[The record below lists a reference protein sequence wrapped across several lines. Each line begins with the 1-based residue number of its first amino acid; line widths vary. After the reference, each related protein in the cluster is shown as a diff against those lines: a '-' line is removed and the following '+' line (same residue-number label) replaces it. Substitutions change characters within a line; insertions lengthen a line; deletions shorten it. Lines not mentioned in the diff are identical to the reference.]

1 MKNHKKVIIS
11 SLLLTA
17 MIAVSSCESTVKI
30 ESSDDEYKEKYE
42 SVVTEIQSA
51 VEEENKQLLV
61 ISMAKT
67 IYTGMSTYITRKG
80 VNGETIPSD
89 VKFENI
95 KDELIEKCGVDEIE
109 QYLDEAVVDIQIETT
124 DIGQNVKSVTVTYKD
139 TTGTYPE

>member
-17 MIAVSSCESTVKI
+17 MVAVSSCESTVKI
-30 ESSDDEYKEKYE
+30 ESADDEYKEKYE

-67 IYTGMSTYITRKG
+67 IYTGMSTYITRKEI
-80 VNGETIPSD
+80 NGETIPSD